1 LVHFSILALA
11 IQPGVSLVVIIL
23 MIFLVMNGPNFVY
36 LLVGPGF
43 LPPPLQIFMK
53 HRGSLPP

>member
-36 LLVGPGF
+36 LLVGHGF
-43 LPPPLQIFMK
+43 LFLPL
-53 HRGSLPP
+53 P